1 MEDTLD
7 IAIIGGGPA
16 GLSAAINAVLRNKS
30 VKIFTNALNYL
41 QKAEKV
47 DNYLGFYNISGQEL
61 MEKFIDHANK
71 LNVSFEYG
79 KVIDI
84 MKYND
89 MFMIN
94 FNGKIINAKAVVLA
108 LGITKE
114 KMLNNEEK
122 LLGKGISY
130 CATCDGALYK
140 GKNIAVYGNADDI
153 IEEANFLSSLG
164 ANVNFITVK
173 KDIKGLN
180 QNINVINGIISDIIG
195 DNKLEGIIINDKYIK
210 LDGLFLLRN
219 SIAPNSIVKDLIL
232 EDGYIVVN
240 RNMETNIKGIYAC
253 GDCTVGLFQVSKAV
267 YEGTIAGL
275 QVINYIREKYTK
287 GE

>member
-1 MEDTLD
+1 MENILD

-16 GLSAAINAVLRNKS
+16 GLSAAINAVARNKT
-30 VKIFTNALNYL
+30 VKIFTNVSNYL
-41 QKAEKV
+41 QKAKNI
-47 DNYLGFYNISGQEL
+47 DNYLGLPNISGKKL
-61 MEKFIDHANK
+61 MCDFIQHVNNLK
-71 LNVSFEYG
+71 VPFEYG
-79 KVIDI
+79 KVINIIKLD
-84 MKYND
+84 D
-89 MFMIN
+89 LFMIN
-94 FNGKIINAKAVVLA
+94 FSSKIVKAKTVILA
-108 LGITKE
+108 IGVTNNKL
-114 KMLNNEEK
+114 LNNEEK

-253 GDCTVGLFQVSKAV
+253 GDCTGNPLQISKATG
-267 YEGTIAGL
+267 EGLVAA
-275 QVINYIREKYTK
+275 QNAAKYIDKLKEMI
-287 GE
+287 

>member
-61 MEKFIDHANK
+61 MKKFVDHANK

-253 GDCTVGLFQVSKAV
+253 GDCTGNPLQISKATG
-267 YEGTIAGL
+267 EGLVAA
-275 QVINYIREKYTK
+275 QNAAKYIDKLKEMI
-287 GE
+287 

>member
-7 IAIIGGGPA
+7 IAVIGGGPA

-61 MEKFIDHANK
+61 MEKFVDHANK

-164 ANVNFITVK
+164 ANVNYITVK

-195 DNKLEGIIINDKYIK
+195 DNKLEGIIVNDKYIK

-253 GDCTVGLFQVSKAV
+253 GDCTGNPLQISKATG
-267 YEGTIAGL
+267 EGLVAA
-275 QVINYIREKYTK
+275 QNAAKYIDKLKEMI
-287 GE
+287 

>member
-7 IAIIGGGPA
+7 IAVIGGGPA

-61 MEKFIDHANK
+61 MEKFVDHANK

-164 ANVNFITVK
+164 ANVNYITVK

-253 GDCTVGLFQVSKAV
+253 GDCTGNPLQISKATG
-267 YEGTIAGL
+267 EGLVAA
-275 QVINYIREKYTK
+275 QNAAKYTDK
-287 GE
+287 LKEMI

>member
-7 IAIIGGGPA
+7 IAVIGGGPA

-61 MEKFIDHANK
+61 MEKFVDHANK

-94 FNGKIINAKAVVLA
+94 FNSKIINAKAVVLA

-164 ANVNFITVK
+164 ANVNYITVK

-253 GDCTVGLFQVSKAV
+253 GDCTGNPLQISKATG
-267 YEGTIAGL
+267 EGLVAA
-275 QVINYIREKYTK
+275 QNAAKYIDKLE
-287 GE
+287 EMI

>member
-7 IAIIGGGPA
+7 IAVIGGGPA

-61 MEKFIDHANK
+61 MKKFVDHANK

-195 DNKLEGIIINDKYIK
+195 DNKLEGVIINDKYIK

-253 GDCTVGLFQVSKAV
+253 GDCTGNPLQISKATG
-267 YEGTIAGL
+267 EGLVAA
-275 QVINYIREKYTK
+275 QNAAKYIDKLKEMI
-287 GE
+287 

>member
-7 IAIIGGGPA
+7 IAVIGGGPA

-61 MEKFIDHANK
+61 MEKFVDHANK
-71 LNVSFEYG
+71 LNVLLEYG

-164 ANVNFITVK
+164 ANVNYITVK

-253 GDCTVGLFQVSKAV
+253 GDCTGKPLQISKATG
-267 YEGTIAGL
+267 EGLVAA
-275 QVINYIREKYTK
+275 QNAARYIDKLKEMI
-287 GE
+287 

>member
-1 MEDTLD
+1 MEEV
-7 IAIIGGGPA
+7 IVIGGGPA
-16 GLSAAINAVLRNKS
+16 GLSEAINAVARNKT
-30 VKIFTNALNYL
+30 VKIFTNVSNYL
-41 QKAEKV
+41 QKAENI
-47 DNYLGFYNISGQEL
+47 DNYLGLPNISGKKL
-61 MEKFIDHANK
+61 MCDFIQHVNNLK
-71 LNVSFEYG
+71 VPFEYG
-79 KVIDI
+79 KVINIIKLD
-84 MKYND
+84 D
-89 MFMIN
+89 LFMIN
-94 FNGKIINAKAVVLA
+94 FSSKIVKAKTVILA
-108 LGITKE
+108 IGVTNNKL
-114 KMLNNEEK
+114 LNNEEK

-130 CATCDGALYK
+130 CATCDGTLYK

-253 GDCTVGLFQVSKAV
+253 GDCTGNPLQISKATG
-267 YEGTIAGL
+267 EGLVAA
-275 QVINYIREKYTK
+275 QNAAKYIDKLKEMI
-287 GE
+287 

>member
-61 MEKFIDHANK
+61 MEKFVDHANK

-253 GDCTVGLFQVSKAV
+253 GDCTGNPLQISKATG
-267 YEGTIAGL
+267 EGLVAA
-275 QVINYIREKYTK
+275 QNAAKYIDKLKEMI
-287 GE
+287 

>member
-7 IAIIGGGPA
+7 IAVIGGGPA

-61 MEKFIDHANK
+61 MEKFVDHANK

-140 GKNIAVYGNADDI
+140 GKNIAVYGNANDI

-164 ANVNFITVK
+164 ANVNYITVK

-195 DNKLEGIIINDKYIK
+195 DNKLEGVIINDKYIK

-253 GDCTVGLFQVSKAV
+253 GDCTGNPLQISKATG
-267 YEGTIAGL
+267 EGLVAA
-275 QVINYIREKYTK
+275 QNAAKYIDKLKEMI
-287 GE
+287 

>member
-7 IAIIGGGPA
+7 IAVIGGGPA

-61 MEKFIDHANK
+61 MEKFVDHANK

-164 ANVNFITVK
+164 ANVNYITVK

-253 GDCTVGLFQVSKAV
+253 GDCTGNPLQISKATG
-267 YEGTIAGL
+267 EGLVAA
-275 QVINYIREKYTK
+275 QNAAKYIDKLKEMI
-287 GE
+287 

>member
-7 IAIIGGGPA
+7 IAVIGGGPA

-61 MEKFIDHANK
+61 MEKFVDHANK
-71 LNVSFEYG
+71 LNVLLEYG

-153 IEEANFLSSLG
+153 MEEANFLSSLG
-164 ANVNFITVK
+164 ANVNYITVK

-253 GDCTVGLFQVSKAV
+253 GDCTGKPLQISKATG
-267 YEGTIAGL
+267 EGLVAA
-275 QVINYIREKYTK
+275 QNAARYIDKLKEMI
-287 GE
+287 

>member
-1 MEDTLD
+1 MENILD

-16 GLSAAINAVLRNKS
+16 GLSAAINAVARNKT
-30 VKIFTNALNYL
+30 VKIFTNVSNYL
-41 QKAEKV
+41 QKAENI
-47 DNYLGFYNISGQEL
+47 DNYLGLPNISGKKL
-61 MEKFIDHANK
+61 MCDFIQHVNNLK
-71 LNVSFEYG
+71 VPFEYG
-79 KVIDI
+79 KVINIIKLD
-84 MKYND
+84 D
-89 MFMIN
+89 LFMIN
-94 FNGKIINAKAVVLA
+94 FSSKIVKAKTVILA
-108 LGITKE
+108 IGVTNNKL
-114 KMLNNEEK
+114 LNNEEK

-130 CATCDGALYK
+130 CATCDGTLYK

-253 GDCTVGLFQVSKAV
+253 GDCTGNPLQISKATG
-267 YEGTIAGL
+267 EGLVAA
-275 QVINYIREKYTK
+275 QNAAKYTDK
-287 GE
+287 LKEMI

>member
-7 IAIIGGGPA
+7 IAVIGGGPA

-61 MEKFIDHANK
+61 MEKFVDHANK
-71 LNVSFEYG
+71 LNISFEYG

-164 ANVNFITVK
+164 VNVNYITVK

-253 GDCTVGLFQVSKAV
+253 GDCTGNPLQISKATG
-267 YEGTIAGL
+267 EGLVAA
-275 QVINYIREKYTK
+275 QNAAKYIDKLKEMI
-287 GE
+287 

>member
-7 IAIIGGGPA
+7 IAVIGGGPA

-61 MEKFIDHANK
+61 MEKFVDHANK
-71 LNVSFEYG
+71 LNVLLEYG

-195 DNKLEGIIINDKYIK
+195 DNKLEGVIINDKYIK

-253 GDCTVGLFQVSKAV
+253 GDCTGKPLQISKATG
-267 YEGTIAGL
+267 EGLVAA
-275 QVINYIREKYTK
+275 QNAARYIDKLKEMI
-287 GE
+287 

>member
-130 CATCDGALYK
+130 CATCDGTLYK

-253 GDCTVGLFQVSKAV
+253 GDCTGNPLQISKATG
-267 YEGTIAGL
+267 EGLVAA
-275 QVINYIREKYTK
+275 QNAAKYIDKLKEMI
-287 GE
+287 

>member
-1 MEDTLD
+1 MENILD

-16 GLSAAINAVLRNKS
+16 GLSAAINAVARNKT
-30 VKIFTNALNYL
+30 VKIFTNVSNYL
-41 QKAEKV
+41 QKAENI
-47 DNYLGFYNISGQEL
+47 DNYLGLPNISGKKL
-61 MEKFIDHANK
+61 MCDFIQHVNNLK
-71 LNVSFEYG
+71 VPFEYG
-79 KVIDI
+79 KVINIIKLD
-84 MKYND
+84 D
-89 MFMIN
+89 LFMIN
-94 FNGKIINAKAVVLA
+94 FSSKIVKAKTVILA
-108 LGITKE
+108 IGVTNNKL
-114 KMLNNEEK
+114 LNNEEK

-195 DNKLEGIIINDKYIK
+195 DNKLEGVIINDKYIK

-253 GDCTVGLFQVSKAV
+253 GDCTGKPLQISKATG
-267 YEGTIAGL
+267 EGLVAA
-275 QVINYIREKYTK
+275 QNAAKYIDKLKEMI
-287 GE
+287 

>member
-1 MEDTLD
+1 MENILD

-16 GLSAAINAVLRNKS
+16 GLSAAINAVARNKT
-30 VKIFTNALNYL
+30 VKIFTNISNYL
-41 QKAEKV
+41 QKAENI
-47 DNYLGFYNISGQEL
+47 DNYLGLPNISGKKL
-61 MEKFIDHANK
+61 MCDFIQHVNNLK
-71 LNVSFEYG
+71 VPFEYG
-79 KVIDI
+79 KVINIIKLD
-84 MKYND
+84 D
-89 MFMIN
+89 LFMIN
-94 FNGKIINAKAVVLA
+94 FSSKIVKAKTVILA
-108 LGITKE
+108 IGVTNNKL
-114 KMLNNEEK
+114 LNNEEK

-130 CATCDGALYK
+130 CATCDGTLYK

-253 GDCTVGLFQVSKAV
+253 GDCTGNPLQISKATG
-267 YEGTIAGL
+267 EGLVAA
-275 QVINYIREKYTK
+275 QNAAKYIDKLKEMI
-287 GE
+287 

>member
-7 IAIIGGGPA
+7 IAVIGGGPA

-61 MEKFIDHANK
+61 MKKFVDHANK

-164 ANVNFITVK
+164 ANVNYITVK

-195 DNKLEGIIINDKYIK
+195 DNKLEGVIINDKYIK

-253 GDCTVGLFQVSKAV
+253 GDCTGNPLQISKATG
-267 YEGTIAGL
+267 EGLVAA
-275 QVINYIREKYTK
+275 QNAAKYIDKLKEMI
-287 GE
+287 

>member
-7 IAIIGGGPA
+7 IAVIGGGPA

-61 MEKFIDHANK
+61 MEKFVDHANK
-71 LNVSFEYG
+71 LNVLLEYG

-164 ANVNFITVK
+164 VNVNYITVK

-253 GDCTVGLFQVSKAV
+253 GDCTGNPLQISKATG
-267 YEGTIAGL
+267 EGLVAA
-275 QVINYIREKYTK
+275 QNAAKYIDKLKEMI
-287 GE
+287 

>member
-61 MEKFIDHANK
+61 MKKFVDHANK

-195 DNKLEGIIINDKYIK
+195 DNKLEGVIINDKYIK

-253 GDCTVGLFQVSKAV
+253 GDCTGNPLQISKATG
-267 YEGTIAGL
+267 EGLVAA
-275 QVINYIREKYTK
+275 QNAAKYIDKLKEMI
-287 GE
+287 

>member
-7 IAIIGGGPA
+7 IAVIGGGPA

-30 VKIFTNALNYL
+30 VKIFTNVANYL

-61 MEKFIDHANK
+61 MEKFVDHANK

-94 FNGKIINAKAVVLA
+94 FNGKIINSKAVVLA

-164 ANVNFITVK
+164 VNVNFITVK

-195 DNKLEGIIINDKYIK
+195 DNKLESIIINDKYIK

-253 GDCTVGLFQVSKAV
+253 GDCTGNPLQISKATG
-267 YEGTIAGL
+267 EGLVAA
-275 QVINYIREKYTK
+275 QNAAKYIDKLKEMI
-287 GE
+287 

>member
-1 MEDTLD
+1 MEDILD

-16 GLSAAINAVLRNKS
+16 GLSAAINAVARNKT
-30 VKIFTNALNYL
+30 VKIFTNVSNYL
-41 QKAEKV
+41 QKAENI
-47 DNYLGFYNISGQEL
+47 DNYLGLPNISGKKL
-61 MEKFIDHANK
+61 MCDFIQHVNNLK
-71 LNVSFEYG
+71 VPFEYG
-79 KVIDI
+79 KVINIIKLD
-84 MKYND
+84 D
-89 MFMIN
+89 LFMIN
-94 FNGKIINAKAVVLA
+94 FSSKIVKAKTVILA
-108 LGITKE
+108 IGVTNNKL
-114 KMLNNEEK
+114 LNNEEK

-130 CATCDGALYK
+130 CATCDGTLYK

-195 DNKLEGIIINDKYIK
+195 DNKLEGVIINDKYIK

-253 GDCTVGLFQVSKAV
+253 GDCTGNPLQISKATG
-267 YEGTIAGL
+267 EGLVAA
-275 QVINYIREKYTK
+275 QNAAKYIDKLKEMI
-287 GE
+287 

>member
-1 MEDTLD
+1 MENILD

-16 GLSAAINAVLRNKS
+16 GLSAAINAVARNKT
-30 VKIFTNALNYL
+30 VKIFTNVSNYL
-41 QKAEKV
+41 QKAENI
-47 DNYLGFYNISGQEL
+47 DNYLGLPNISGKKL
-61 MEKFIDHANK
+61 MCDFIQHVNNLK
-71 LNVSFEYG
+71 VPFEYG
-79 KVIDI
+79 KVINIIKLD
-84 MKYND
+84 D
-89 MFMIN
+89 LFMIN
-94 FNGKIINAKAVVLA
+94 FSSKIVKAKTVILA
-108 LGITKE
+108 IGVTNNKL
-114 KMLNNEEK
+114 LNNEEK

-253 GDCTVGLFQVSKAV
+253 GDCTGNPLQISKATG
-267 YEGTIAGL
+267 EGLVAA
-275 QVINYIREKYTK
+275 QNAAKYIDKLKEMI
-287 GE
+287 

>member
-1 MEDTLD
+1 MENILD

-16 GLSAAINAVLRNKS
+16 GLSAAINAVARNKT
-30 VKIFTNALNYL
+30 VKIFTNVSNYL
-41 QKAEKV
+41 QKAENI
-47 DNYLGFYNISGQEL
+47 DNYLGLPNISGKKL
-61 MEKFIDHANK
+61 MCDFIQHVNNLK
-71 LNVSFEYG
+71 VPFEYG
-79 KVIDI
+79 KVINIIKLD
-84 MKYND
+84 D
-89 MFMIN
+89 LFMIN
-94 FNGKIINAKAVVLA
+94 FSSKIVKAKTVILA
-108 LGITKE
+108 IGVTNNKL
-114 KMLNNEEK
+114 LNNEEK

-195 DNKLEGIIINDKYIK
+195 DNKLEGVIINDKYIK

-253 GDCTVGLFQVSKAV
+253 GDCTGNPLQISKATG
-267 YEGTIAGL
+267 EGLVAA
-275 QVINYIREKYTK
+275 QNAAKYIDKLKEMI
-287 GE
+287 

>member
-61 MEKFIDHANK
+61 MEKFVDHANK

-164 ANVNFITVK
+164 VNVNYITVK

-195 DNKLEGIIINDKYIK
+195 DNKLEGVIINDKYIK

-253 GDCTVGLFQVSKAV
+253 GDCTGNPLQISKATG
-267 YEGTIAGL
+267 EGLVAA
-275 QVINYIREKYTK
+275 QNAAKYIDKLKEMI
-287 GE
+287 

>member
-1 MEDTLD
+1 MENILD

-16 GLSAAINAVLRNKS
+16 GLSAAINAVARNKT
-30 VKIFTNALNYL
+30 VKIFTNVSNYL
-41 QKAEKV
+41 QKAENI
-47 DNYLGFYNISGQEL
+47 DNYLGLPNISGKKL
-61 MEKFIDHANK
+61 MCDFIQHVNNLK
-71 LNVSFEYG
+71 VPFEYG
-79 KVIDI
+79 KVINIIKLD
-84 MKYND
+84 D
-89 MFMIN
+89 LFMIN
-94 FNGKIINAKAVVLA
+94 FSSKIVKAKTVILA
-108 LGITKE
+108 IGVTNNKL
-114 KMLNNEEK
+114 LNNEEK

-130 CATCDGALYK
+130 CATCDGTLYK

-253 GDCTVGLFQVSKAV
+253 GDCKGKPLQISKATG
-267 YEGTIAGL
+267 EGLVAA
-275 QVINYIREKYTK
+275 QNAAKYIDKLKEMI
-287 GE
+287 

>member
-7 IAIIGGGPA
+7 IAVIGGGPA

-30 VKIFTNALNYL
+30 VKIFTNVANYL

-195 DNKLEGIIINDKYIK
+195 DNKLESVIINDKYIK

-253 GDCTVGLFQVSKAV
+253 GDCTGKPLQISKATG
-267 YEGTIAGL
+267 EGLVAA
-275 QVINYIREKYTK
+275 QNAAKYIDKLKEMI
-287 GE
+287 

>member
-1 MEDTLD
+1 MENILD

-16 GLSAAINAVLRNKS
+16 GLSAAINAVARNKT
-30 VKIFTNALNYL
+30 VKIFTNVSNYL
-41 QKAEKV
+41 QKAENI
-47 DNYLGFYNISGQEL
+47 DNYLGLPNISGKKL
-61 MEKFIDHANK
+61 MCDFIQHVNNLK
-71 LNVSFEYG
+71 VPFEYG
-79 KVIDI
+79 KVINIIKLD
-84 MKYND
+84 D
-89 MFMIN
+89 LFMIN
-94 FNGKIINAKAVVLA
+94 FSSKIVKAKTVILA
-108 LGITKE
+108 IGVTNNKL
-114 KMLNNEEK
+114 LNNEEK

-164 ANVNFITVK
+164 ANVNYITVK

-253 GDCTVGLFQVSKAV
+253 GDCTGNPLQISKATG
-267 YEGTIAGL
+267 EGLVAA
-275 QVINYIREKYTK
+275 QNAAKYIDKLK
-287 GE
+287 VMI

>member
-7 IAIIGGGPA
+7 IAVIGGGPA

-61 MEKFIDHANK
+61 MEKFVDHANK

-164 ANVNFITVK
+164 ANVNYITVK

-195 DNKLEGIIINDKYIK
+195 DNKLEGVIINDKYIK

-253 GDCTVGLFQVSKAV
+253 GDCTGKPLQISKATG
-267 YEGTIAGL
+267 EGLVAA
-275 QVINYIREKYTK
+275 QNAARYIDKLKEMI
-287 GE
+287 

>member
-7 IAIIGGGPA
+7 IAVIGGGPA

-30 VKIFTNALNYL
+30 VKIFTNVANYL

-61 MEKFIDHANK
+61 MEKFVDHANK

-195 DNKLEGIIINDKYIK
+195 DNKLESVIINDKYIK

-253 GDCTVGLFQVSKAV
+253 GDCTGKPLQISKATG
-267 YEGTIAGL
+267 EGLVAA
-275 QVINYIREKYTK
+275 QNAAKYIDKLKEMI
-287 GE
+287 

>member
-7 IAIIGGGPA
+7 IAVIGGGPA

-61 MEKFIDHANK
+61 MEKFVDHANK
-71 LNVSFEYG
+71 LNVLLEYG

-140 GKNIAVYGNADDI
+140 RKNIAVYGNADDI

-164 ANVNFITVK
+164 ANVNYITVK

-253 GDCTVGLFQVSKAV
+253 GDCTGKPLQISKATG
-267 YEGTIAGL
+267 EGLVAA
-275 QVINYIREKYTK
+275 QNAARYIDKLKEMI
-287 GE
+287 

>member
-164 ANVNFITVK
+164 VNVNYITVK

-253 GDCTVGLFQVSKAV
+253 GDCTGNPLQISKATG
-267 YEGTIAGL
+267 EGLVAA
-275 QVINYIREKYTK
+275 QNAAKYIDKLKEMI
-287 GE
+287 

>member
-7 IAIIGGGPA
+7 IAVIGGGPA

-61 MEKFIDHANK
+61 MEKFVDHANK
-71 LNVSFEYG
+71 LNVLLEYG

-195 DNKLEGIIINDKYIK
+195 DNKLEGVIINDKYIK

-253 GDCTVGLFQVSKAV
+253 GDCTGKPLQISKATG
-267 YEGTIAGL
+267 EGLVAA
-275 QVINYIREKYTK
+275 QNAAKYIDKLKEMI
-287 GE
+287 

>member
-7 IAIIGGGPA
+7 IAVIGGGPA

-61 MEKFIDHANK
+61 MEKFVDHANK

-164 ANVNFITVK
+164 VNVNYITVK

-195 DNKLEGIIINDKYIK
+195 DNKLEGVIINDKYIK

-253 GDCTVGLFQVSKAV
+253 GDCTGNPLQISKATG
-267 YEGTIAGL
+267 EGLVAA
-275 QVINYIREKYTK
+275 QNAAKYIDKLKEMI
-287 GE
+287 

>member
-1 MEDTLD
+1 MEDILD

-16 GLSAAINAVLRNKS
+16 GLSAAINAVARNKT
-30 VKIFTNALNYL
+30 VKIFTNVSNYL
-41 QKAEKV
+41 QKAENI
-47 DNYLGFYNISGQEL
+47 DNYLGLPNISGKKL
-61 MEKFIDHANK
+61 MCDFIQHVNNLK
-71 LNVSFEYG
+71 VPFEYG
-79 KVIDI
+79 KVINIIKLD
-84 MKYND
+84 D
-89 MFMIN
+89 LFMIN
-94 FNGKIINAKAVVLA
+94 FSSKIVKAKTVILA
-108 LGITKE
+108 IGVTNNKL
-114 KMLNNEEK
+114 LNNEEK

-164 ANVNFITVK
+164 VNVNYITVK

-253 GDCTVGLFQVSKAV
+253 GDCTGKPLQISKATG
-267 YEGTIAGL
+267 EGLVAA
-275 QVINYIREKYTK
+275 QNAAQYIDKLKEMI
-287 GE
+287 

>member
-1 MEDTLD
+1 MENILD

-16 GLSAAINAVLRNKS
+16 GLSAAINAVARNKT
-30 VKIFTNALNYL
+30 VKIFTNVSNYL
-41 QKAEKV
+41 QKAENI
-47 DNYLGFYNISGQEL
+47 DNYLGLPNISGKKL
-61 MEKFIDHANK
+61 MCDFIQHVNNLK
-71 LNVSFEYG
+71 VPFEYG
-79 KVIDI
+79 KVINIIKLD
-84 MKYND
+84 D
-89 MFMIN
+89 LFMIN
-94 FNGKIINAKAVVLA
+94 FSSKIVKAKTVILA
-108 LGITKE
+108 IGVTNNKL
-114 KMLNNEEK
+114 LNNEEK

-130 CATCDGALYK
+130 CATCDGTLYK

-164 ANVNFITVK
+164 ANVNYITVK

-195 DNKLEGIIINDKYIK
+195 DNKLEGVIINDKYIK

-253 GDCTVGLFQVSKAV
+253 GDCTGNPLQISKATG
-267 YEGTIAGL
+267 EGLVAA
-275 QVINYIREKYTK
+275 QNAAKYIDKLKEMI
-287 GE
+287 

>member
-1 MEDTLD
+1 MENILD

-16 GLSAAINAVLRNKS
+16 GLSAAINAVARNKT
-30 VKIFTNALNYL
+30 VKIFTNVSNYL
-41 QKAEKV
+41 QKAENI
-47 DNYLGFYNISGQEL
+47 DNYLGLPNISGKKL
-61 MEKFIDHANK
+61 MCDFIQHVNNLK
-71 LNVSFEYG
+71 VPFEYG
-79 KVIDI
+79 KVINIIKLD
-84 MKYND
+84 D
-89 MFMIN
+89 LFMIN
-94 FNGKIINAKAVVLA
+94 FSSKIVKAKTVILA
-108 LGITKE
+108 IGVTNNKL
-114 KMLNNEEK
+114 LNNEEK

-130 CATCDGALYK
+130 CATCDGTLYK

-164 ANVNFITVK
+164 ANVNYITVK

-253 GDCTVGLFQVSKAV
+253 GDCTGNPLQISKATG
-267 YEGTIAGL
+267 EGLVAA
-275 QVINYIREKYTK
+275 QNAAKYIDKLKEMI
-287 GE
+287 